1 VNRFD
6 STLLTRAS
14 RKVSNRT
21 AMVVQPNKAI
31 VGANVFAHEAGI
43 HTDGVLKH
51 AETYEIMKP
60 ESVGLLTNNLVL
72 GKHSGKS
79 AFKKRLADLGFT
91 LTESQVESALNRIK
105 LLADE
110 KKEITDADIEAVVLD
125 EIESHSAVE
134 VDVFQSAR
142 DDGESGQEHGHGH
155 REGLEQER
163 VGTKVALGSGPV
175 DATFKRLSRSSS
187 CPTSSRVS
195 TFTAS
200 PRALTPRAK

>member
-1 VNRFD
+1 MNRFD

-110 KKEITDADIEAVVLD
+110 KKEITDADIEAIELD
-125 EIESHSAVE
+125 ETESHSAAEVE
-134 VDVFQSAR
+134 LRWTFSSLHVTTGNLVKSTATVTVKDLS
-142 DDGESGQEHGHGH
+142 
-155 REGLEQER
+155 
-163 VGTKVALGSGPV
+163 KNALVP
-175 DATFKRLSRSSS
+175 RSRWAAGRWTPPSSD
-187 CPTSSRVS
+187 
-195 TFTAS
+195 
-200 PRALTPRAK
+200 